1 MAVAKAAIK
10 SGVATKIIKDWEKY
24 RIELS
29 ERIGSNQKTIRLI
42 HDRSKEDPKKIIFA
56 EADQLNVLKA
66 AQIVLEEGIGIP
78 ILLGNEDNIVNLMNS
93 INFHNKIEII
103 DPKCYT
109 QNQKRKFY
117 ASIFWEE
124 QKRNGITEYEANSR
138 LRD

>member
-1 MAVAKAAIK
+1 MHLTLNPVVLLKCLICKDYIIPKPFDPRLIEEIPLAVAKAAIK
-10 SGVATKIIKDWEKY
+10 SGVATKKIKDWEKY

-78 ILLGNEDNIVNLMNS
+78 ILLGNEDNIVNLMNA
-93 INFHNKIEII
+93 K
-103 DPKCYT
+103 
-109 QNQKRKFY
+109 
-117 ASIFWEE
+117 A
-124 QKRNGITEYEANSR
+124 
-138 LRD
+138 

>member
-1 MAVAKAAIK
+1 MIP
-10 SGVATKIIKDWEKY
+10 
-24 RIELS
+24 
-29 ERIGSNQKTIRLI
+29 
-42 HDRSKEDPKKIIFA
+42 DRSIEDPKKIIFA

-103 DPKCYT
+103 DPKSYT

-124 QKRNGITEYEANSR
+124 QKRNFGK
-138 LRD
+138 